1 MFYIPYEKIVEYISY
16 HHTKSNPI
24 NLDFHL
30 HEGFE
35 IYFLISGDVDYFVE
49 NKFYPL
55 RTGDLIITN
64 TQEIHKPA
72 FNSSK
77 TYERIVLE
85 FNPDLLSYFSSEKFN
100 LLKCFLDRPIGE
112 QNKVT
117 LNPEQRKDLLE
128 FFYKIEALQ
137 GQKNASRDILKL
149 NYLIELLV
157 YINIVFM
164 NIPVNVEHKNIHEK
178 LIPIIDY
185 IDQHLSE
192 DLSLQTLEEIFYIN
206 KYYLSKLF
214 KNNIGSNLH
223 EYIIF
228 KRISMAKT
236 LLTKGVNVT
245 DTCSKCGFNDYSNFL
260 KMFKRTVGF
269 SPGQYK
275 K

>member
-1 MFYIPYEKIVEYISY
+1 
-16 HHTKSNPI
+16 
-24 NLDFHL
+24 
-30 HEGFE
+30 
-35 IYFLISGDVDYFVE
+35 VDYFVE